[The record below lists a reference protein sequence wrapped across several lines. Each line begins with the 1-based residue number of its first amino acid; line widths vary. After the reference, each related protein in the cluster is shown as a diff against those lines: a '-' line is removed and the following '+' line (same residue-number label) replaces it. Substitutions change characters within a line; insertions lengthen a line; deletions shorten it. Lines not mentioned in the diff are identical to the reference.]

1 MEVVA
6 VISAPGGQGHS
17 HGRCGAAELQSSRS
31 CGRKKLPAEDSR
43 SRIRSIAERCRKQL
57 LR

>member
-17 HGRCGAAELQSSRS
+17 HGRCGAAELQKLWPKEAASR
-31 CGRKKLPAEDSR
+31 R
-43 SRIRSIAERCRKQL
+43 
-57 LR
+57 